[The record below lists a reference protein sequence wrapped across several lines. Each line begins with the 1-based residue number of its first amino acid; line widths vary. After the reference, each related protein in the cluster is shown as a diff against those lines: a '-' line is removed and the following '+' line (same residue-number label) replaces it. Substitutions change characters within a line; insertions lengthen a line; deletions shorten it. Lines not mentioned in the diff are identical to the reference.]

1 MKKKVV
7 YIYHKNDKYMCTYDI
22 VREKM
27 DQEGI
32 KVIYLPLFNP
42 IIKLMIGKVTLVTK
56 CFGDLKYGK

>member
-1 MKKKVV
+1 
-7 YIYHKNDKYMCTYDI
+7 MCTYDI